1 MIPILVKENAKNIK
15 LNMDYL
21 ASVQNNTEELKRHFR
36 EERRTSNSTVIQI
49 QTWSVRRSRI
59 CHWLYY
65 LITFLTLFYFF
76 LFIVD
81 QSVWTKADRAVNA
94 KTAYKSRVKYAVD
107 AELGGTAEER
117 FLGLKAKQDTLPIKF
132 EPGRVAILA
141 SAENAADHETSAAM
155 IMGKRGLNM
164 RRWKREGGKYTTYA
178 QTLHNFLTHDMKLE
192 LDPRTPVETGV
203 NSDRNLKIYTHP
215 TKLG

>member
-1 MIPILVKENAKNIK
+1 M
-15 LNMDYL
+15 
-21 ASVQNNTEELKRHFR
+21 
-36 EERRTSNSTVIQI
+36 IQI

-76 LFIVD
+76 LFIAD
-81 QSVWTKADRAVNA
+81 QSVWTKADRRESVKKAL
-94 KTAYKSRVKYAVD
+94 KSTVQYAVT
-107 AELGGTAEER
+107 AALGGTAEER

-155 IMGKRGLNM
+155 IMGKKGMNM
-164 RRWKREGGKYTTYA
+164 GRWKSRGEGYTTYA
-178 QTLHNFLTHDMKLE
+178 QTLHCFLTQEMKLE
-192 LDPRTPVETGV
+192 VDPRTPAEKGV
-203 NSDRNLKIYTHP
+203 NTDRNLKIYNHP